1 MRKFNLSIEK
11 SNFNINESY
20 EAERLEYK
28 IQKMMDAKEPIGSE
42 VTPMYTERKDGVLP
56 QYDVRTDR
64 FEIAL
69 EAMDK
74 VSKSEIAKREERHKE
89 EVEGDGKTEPIQ
101 ATE

>member
-1 MRKFNLSIEK
+1 MRKINLSIE
-11 SNFNINESY
+11 NTNICVNESY
-20 EAERLEYK
+20 EAERLEFK
-28 IQKMMDAKEPIGSE
+28 IQKMMDAKNPIGSE

-64 FEIAL
+64 VEIAL
-69 EAMDK
+69 EATDK

-89 EVEGDGKTEPIQ
+89 KVEGDGKTEPIQ

>member
-1 MRKFNLSIEK
+1 MRKIDLSIE
-11 SNFNINESY
+11 NTNICVNESY
-20 EAERLEYK
+20 EAERLEFK
-28 IQKMMDAKEPIGSE
+28 IQKMVDAKEPIGSE
-42 VTPMYTERKDGVLP
+42 VTPMYTERRDGVLP

-74 VSKSEIAKREERHKE
+74 ISKSEIAKREERHKE
-89 EVEGDGKTEPIQ
+89 KVDGIGKTEPTQ

>member
-1 MRKFNLSIEK
+1 MRKINLSIE
-11 SNFNINESY
+11 NTNICVNESY
-20 EAERLEYK
+20 EAERLEFK
-28 IQKMMDAKEPIGSE
+28 IQKMVDAKEPIGSE
-42 VTPMYTERKDGVLP
+42 VTPMYTERRDGVLP

-89 EVEGDGKTEPIQ
+89 KVDEVGKPEPTQ